1 MNKAIIKRKKQYIQY
16 QVMEQNME
24 ETKLLQAELF
34 TMDLPKGNKKEE
46 KSGSVCCLQRRDA
59 TK

>member
-34 TMDLPKGNKKEE
+34 TMDLPKGSK
-46 KSGSVCCLQRRDA
+46 
-59 TK
+59 

>member
-1 MNKAIIKRKKQYIQY
+1 
-16 QVMEQNME
+16 ME

-34 TMDLPKGNKKEE
+34 TMDLPKGSKKEE